1 MAYQWCPNVQTEY
14 VLFSGHLYMSNIWDT
29 VYICSWHHHLLCF
42 KRYPFLWNF
51 FQWQKNPNETRANA
65 FKSENNLQLIFW
77 KIFSLLF
84 RPLKQI
90 CSKTRCGSFCKNWAK
105 KSRKK
110 PFNKEWIMRKLFS
123 EELTAACK
131 CGFTPKPNQIRLFTP

>member
-1 MAYQWCPNVQTEY
+1 MCKVDWNIGHRRCPEK
-14 VLFSGHLYMSNIWDT
+14 MSSLGGPKLKKN
-29 VYICSWHHHLLCF
+29 YLLCF

-51 FQWQKNPNETRANA
+51 FQWQKTPNETRANA

-77 KIFSLLF
+77 TFSSLLF

-105 KSRKK
+105 K
-110 PFNKEWIMRKLFS
+110 I
-123 EELTAACK
+123 EEKTFQQRMNYEETFLRGANCSLQMWFYTKA
-131 CGFTPKPNQIRLFTP
+131 QSD